1 MMQLQSF
8 NDIKHAFYIN
18 LDHRYDRKI
27 FIENEMRILGIN
39 FERFSAIENV
49 NGAIGCTLS
58 HLHLLKL
65 ALDNNYE
72 HILIVEDDIQ
82 FLQPK
87 IFKQQFN
94 KFLELHGNSWDVI
107 LLSGNNI
114 PPYEKP
120 DDSCIRVFSCQTTTG
135 YLVNGHYI
143 QKLYDNIKDG
153 LLKLMKNP
161 EQHFFYAIDKYWFNL
176 QSIDRWYL
184 ITPLTVI
191 QREGY
196 SDIEK
201 RDTNYSRMMLDL
213 DKLFLFR
220 K

>member
-1 MMQLQSF
+1 MIRTI

-18 LDHRYDRKI
+18 LDHRSDRRHYV
-27 FIENEMRILGIN
+27 ENEIQKLGIN
-39 FERFSAIENV
+39 IQRFSAIKNS

-58 HLHLLKL
+58 HLQLLKI
-65 ALDNNYE
+65 ALNNNYE
-72 HILIVEDDIQ
+72 HVLIVEDDIQ
-82 FLQPK
+82 FLRPEL
-87 IFKQQFN
+87 FKQQFN
-94 KFLELHGNSWDVI
+94 KFLELHDNSWDVI

-114 PPYEKP
+114 PPYEQV
-120 DDSCIRVFSCQTTTG
+120 DDSCVRVFTCQTTTG

-143 QKLYDNIKDG
+143 KKLYDNIKDG
-153 LLKLMKNP
+153 LIKLIRNP
-161 EQHFFYAIDKYWFNL
+161 EKHYFYAIDKYWFNL

-201 RDTNYSRMMLDL
+201 RETNYSRMMLDL
-213 DKLFLFR
+213 DKLCLLR